1 WLEKSICTKDGFSAY
16 HRLYRYY
23 ISIIKLMHHGLNS
36 NMRKMAENL
45 SLVPFMLFGFCFLCT
60 FGSRKAAIGFIFYW
74 P

>member
-1 WLEKSICTKDGFSAY
+1 
-16 HRLYRYY
+16 
-23 ISIIKLMHHGLNS
+23 
-36 NMRKMAENL
+36 MRKMAENL